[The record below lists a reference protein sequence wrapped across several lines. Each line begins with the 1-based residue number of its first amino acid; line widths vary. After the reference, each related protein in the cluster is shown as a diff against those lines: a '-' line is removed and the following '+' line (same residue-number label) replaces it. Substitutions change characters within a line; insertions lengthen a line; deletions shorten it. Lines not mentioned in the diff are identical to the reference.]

1 MTFGATV
8 LAALSICAGEIWAIA
23 VAALS
28 EAAAARTA
36 LIIGIMVVPLRMK
49 RAGYPVLALLGQ

>member
-1 MTFGATV
+1 MTFGATA

-28 EAAAARTA
+28 EAAAASTA
-36 LIIGIMVVPLRMK
+36 AIICFMVLPSGWER
-49 RAGYPVLALLGQ
+49 GG